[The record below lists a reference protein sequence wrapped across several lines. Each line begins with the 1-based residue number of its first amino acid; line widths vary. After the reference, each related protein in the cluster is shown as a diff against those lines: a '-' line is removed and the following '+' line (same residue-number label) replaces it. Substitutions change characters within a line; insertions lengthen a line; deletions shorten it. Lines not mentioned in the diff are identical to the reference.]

1 MDTKITLSFDEAVI
15 LKAKKFAEAN
25 NISLSRLTE
34 FLLSKVIS
42 SNYKTIDS
50 LPVADWVSILSEG
63 PVEYQTKAKTR
74 KMLKEEYYKL
84 FPYDAYADEDQMCRF
99 CWEQAPR
106 LSRRA
111 WRDPWHVAR
120 TSPGRGRWAAR

>member
-1 MDTKITLSFDEAVI
+1 MDSKITLSFDKQVI
-15 LKAKKFAEAN
+15 SNAKKYAEAN

-34 FLLSKVIS
+34 FLLTKVIS

-74 KMLKEEYYKL
+74 KMLKDEYYK
-84 FPYDAYADEDQMCRF
+84 
-99 CWEQAPR
+99 
-106 LSRRA
+106 SKK
-111 WRDPWHVAR
+111 
-120 TSPGRGRWAAR
+120 

>member
-74 KMLKEEYYKL
+74 KMLKEEYYK
-84 FPYDAYADEDQMCRF
+84 
-99 CWEQAPR
+99 
-106 LSRRA
+106 SKK
-111 WRDPWHVAR
+111 
-120 TSPGRGRWAAR
+120 